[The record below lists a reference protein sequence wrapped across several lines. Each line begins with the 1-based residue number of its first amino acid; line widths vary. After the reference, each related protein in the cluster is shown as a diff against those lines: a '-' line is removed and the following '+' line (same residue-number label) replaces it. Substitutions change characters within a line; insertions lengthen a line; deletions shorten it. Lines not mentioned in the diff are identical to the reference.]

1 MQNDQPYNFTMH
13 AFKNFDFQGKYIP
26 NDLPARGF
34 PISEL
39 KDPKFRNYAY
49 AKNMV
54 LMWEAIRSFVS
65 STLFSRSQTPLPHF
79 YFGWSLDKIDS
90 ETM

>member
-1 MQNDQPYNFTMH
+1 MIIFDLVGMQNEQPYNFTWH
-13 AFKNFDFQGKYIP
+13 AFRNFDFQGKYIP

-39 KDPKFRNYAY
+39 NDPKFKNYAY

-54 LMWEAIRSFVS
+54 LVRYLLRILILPPFVPQ
-65 STLFSRSQTPLPHF
+65 FESQDMFLKHF
-79 YFGWSLDKIDS
+79 AP
-90 ETM
+90 